1 MIMLDKILPYLKN
14 FYFICGVILLL
25 WMLFFDS
32 NDLISQYKM
41 SRKLKELENEVS
53 YFEDKIHE
61 VEAERAALL
70 TDKDKLERFARE
82 TYRMKKPS
90 EEVYV
95 IEFTD

>member
-1 MIMLDKILPYLKN
+1 MLDKILPYLKN
-14 FYFICGVILLL
+14 FYFISGIILLF

-53 YFEDKIHE
+53 YFESKILE
-61 VEAERAALL
+61 VEEERAALL
-70 TDKDKLERFARE
+70 TNKEKLERFARE
-82 TYRMKKPS
+82 TYRMKKPA

-95 IEFTD
+95 IEYTE